1 MKKRSTFVISMML
14 ILSIVGTLFG
24 AIPVVAAEDGATAT
38 AVIEIGNAADL
49 KKIGVDANYPLNGNY
64 KLTADIDI
72 SGSEWTP
79 IGDFAGT
86 FDGNGKTISGMTFT
100 QATDAGSVVGLFKV
114 VNGTVKNL
122 KMTNVNISLPGSVK
136 DVGVV
141 AHQIG
146 NGATISACETSG
158 TITMTSAACD
168 ARMRWGGITSY
179 AGSDSVIEYCESN
192 VNITATSNAKA
203 TGDNL
208 YKNSCYVAG
217 IVAQGLGSVKYC
229 VNNGDISVTAESGE
243 AYAGG
248 IAGTTVTWGGGT
260 LLKVE
265 NCINNGDITATNGAA
280 GILACVTKDKTA
292 TLNNNFNLGA
302 ITVGNGGKVGQIV
315 ACQNNA
321 TAPTAS
327 GNFGLEGGAAAGIG
341 ELAAEATLKA
351 KAEYTDINTKLEN
364 ALKGEIEE
372 EGVIEIATAEDL
384 KTKVTDMSAEYK
396 LTADIDL
403 GGIAWTPIGTYD
415 DPFAG
420 VFDGNGH
427 TVSNFT
433 ITADETYGQT
443 SAGFISAISKGTVK
457 NLRIANATITTS
469 YSCNVGGIV
478 GALKQNDAGLVS
490 GCVTASDVKVIA
502 NGAHNGDLKLGGI
515 VGWSGHTVEYC
526 ENNATVTNEQSLKF
540 ASDGNHGSNKAYAG
554 GIVGGA
560 VGLVKNCVNN
570 GAVTVADYTGKYGD
584 FYTCAG
590 GVVGEINPWGQVL
603 TATVEGCI
611 NNATVKNLSA
621 AELDCAAG
629 GIVGQTY
636 GSNNLMEARTIKNN
650 YNFGALECMTVGQI
664 VGYRG
669 LVVLGNPQYGLFTSE
684 GNVGITNLATMVG
697 NASTFTT
704 GISNDTADNMKAQEN
719 YKAIVK
725 ALDDNLMFD
734 LSTMPAPAVPSAPST
749 PSDPG
754 TNPGGNETPD
764 DGGDETE
771 APETDAPETNAPV
784 TEAPTTQAPAEEEGG
799 CKSSASVAAIAV
811 LSILG
816 AAVTV
821 CKKKN

>member
-1 MKKRSTFVISMML
+1 MKKRSTFVISLVL
-14 ILSIVGTLFG
+14 ILSIVASLLV
-24 AIPVVAAEDGATAT
+24 AIPATAAEDGAAAT

-100 QATDAGSVVGLFKV
+100 QATDAGSAVGLFKV
-114 VNGTVKNL
+114 VNGIVKNL
-122 KMTNVNISLPGSVK
+122 KLTNVNIALPGSVK

-146 NGATISACETSG
+146 NTATISACETSG
-158 TITMTSAACD
+158 TITMTSAACG

-179 AGSDSVIEYCESN
+179 AGSDSVIEYCKSN
-192 VNITATSNAKA
+192 VTITATANAA
-203 TGDNL
+203 AGN
-208 YKNSCYVAG
+208 YKNACYVAG
-217 IVAQGLGSVKYC
+217 IVAQSLGNVKYC
-229 VNNGDISVTAESGE
+229 VNNGDITVTAESGE

-265 NCINNGDITATNGAA
+265 NCINNGKISATNGAS
-280 GILACVTKDKTA
+280 GIVACVSKDKTA

-321 TAPTAS
+321 TAPTAN
-327 GNFGLEGGAAAGIG
+327 GNFGLEGGAVAGVG

-351 KAEYTDINTKLEN
+351 KAEYVDINTKVEN

-403 GGIAWTPIGTYD
+403 GGVAWTPIGTYD

-433 ITADETYGQT
+433 ITADKTYGQT

-469 YSCNVGGIV
+469 YSCNVGAIV
-478 GALKQNDAGLVS
+478 GSLKSNDAGLVT

-515 VGWSGHTVEYC
+515 VGWSGHKVEYC
-526 ENNATVTNEQSLKF
+526 ENNATVTVEKSLK
-540 ASDGNHGSNKAYAG
+540 DGTDGSNKAYAG
-554 GIVGGA
+554 GVVGGA

-570 GAVTVADYTGKYGD
+570 GAVTVADYEGKYGD

-590 GVVGEINPWGQVL
+590 GVVGEINPWGSVL

-611 NNATVKNLSA
+611 NNATVKNVCANTELSI
-621 AELDCAAG
+621 AAG

-636 GSNNLMEARTIKNN
+636 GSNNLMEARIIKNC

-684 GNVGITNLATMVG
+684 GNVGITNLAYMVG
-697 NASTFTT
+697 NAETFNIGVST
-704 GISNDTADNMKAQEN
+704 DTADNMKAQEN

-725 ALDDNLMFD
+725 ALDDNLIFAI
-734 LSTMPAPAVPSAPST
+734 SEMPAPAVPTGPL
-749 PSDPG
+749 PG
-754 TNPGGNETPD
+754 TEETTTD
-764 DGGDETE
+764 DSETTVE
-771 APETDAPETNAPV
+771 PETTVAPETTNNPETTNAPETEEDTTA
-784 TEAPTTQAPAEEEGG
+784 TEKEGG
-799 CKSSASVAAIAV
+799 CKSSASIAAIVV

-816 AAVTV
+816 VGITA

>member
-49 KKIGVDANYPLNGNY
+49 KKIGVDANYPLDGNY

-100 QATDAGSVVGLFKV
+100 QATEAGSVVGLFKV

-122 KMTNVNISLPGSVK
+122 KMTNVNIAIPGSVK

-158 TITMTSAACD
+158 TITMTTAANGD
-168 ARMRWGGITSY
+168 RMRWGGITSY
-179 AGSDSVIEYCESN
+179 AGSDSLIEYCETN
-192 VNITATSNAKA
+192 VTITATANAAVGNYKKA
-203 TGDNL
+203 
-208 YKNSCYVAG
+208 CYVAG
-217 IVAQGLGSVKYC
+217 IVAQGLGNVKYC
-229 VNNGDISVTAESGE
+229 VNNGDITVTAESGE

-260 LLKVE
+260 LLKIE
-265 NCINNGDITATNGAA
+265 NCINNGDIAATNGAA
-280 GILACVTKDKTA
+280 GILACVSSDKTA
-292 TLNNNFNLGA
+292 TLNNNFNLGVVMA
-302 ITVGNGGKVGQIV
+302 GNGGKAGQIV

-321 TAPTAS
+321 TAPTAD
-327 GNFGLEGGAAAGIG
+327 GNFGLEGKGDAGVG

-372 EGVIEIATAEDL
+372 EGVILIATAEDL
-384 KTKVTDMSAEYK
+384 KTKVKDMSAEYK

-433 ITADETYGQT
+433 ITADEAYGQT
-443 SAGFISAISKGTVK
+443 SAGFISAVSKGTVK

-469 YSCNVGGIV
+469 YSCNVGAIV

-515 VGWSGHTVEYC
+515 VGWSGHQVEYC
-526 ENNATVTNEQSLKF
+526 ENNATVTNEKSLKYGT
-540 ASDGNHGSNKAYAG
+540 DGSNKAYAG
-554 GIVGGA
+554 GVVGGA

-584 FYTCAG
+584 YYTCAG
-590 GVVGEINPWGQVL
+590 GICGEINPWGTVL

-611 NNATVKNLSA
+611 NNATVKNTSP

-636 GSNNLMEARTIKNN
+636 GSNNLMEARILKNN
-650 YNFGALECMTVGQI
+650 YNFGALDCTTTGQL

-669 LVVLGNPQYGLFTSE
+669 FVTLGNPQYGLFTSE
-684 GNVGITNLATMVG
+684 GNVGITNLAAMVG
-697 NASTFTT
+697 NAATFTT
-704 GISNDTADNMKAQEN
+704 GISNDTAENMKAQDN
-719 YKAIVK
+719 YKAIVQ
-725 ALDDNLMFD
+725 ALDDNLMFE
-734 LSTMPAPAVPSAPST
+734 LSEMPAPAVPTEPST

-754 TNPGGNETPD
+754 TTPGGNETPD
-764 DGGDETE
+764 DGGDET
-771 APETDAPETNAPV
+771 DAPETNAPE
-784 TEAPTTQAPAEEEGG
+784 TNAPETDAPTTTDALAEEEGG

-811 LSILG
+811 LGILG